1 MIGGLNVAAIA
12 FALAACALTIAV
24 AELVGR
30 ALHWIED
37 RWDER
42 AARLERD
49 EMQRLLTLLCE
60 HLHEHLQDETP
71 PRTVTNLTAGQSHEV
86 SKPMLT
92 AGSQPRAQ
100 ATPSAL
106 HSPPSVRSCDSAQS
120 ETRQTA

>member
-12 FALAACALTIAV
+12 FALAVCALTIAV

-49 EMQRLLTLLCE
+49 EMQQLLTLLCE
-60 HLHEHLQDETP
+60 HLHEHLQQDETP
-71 PRTVTNLTAGQSHEV
+71 PRIVMNLTAAQFHEV
-86 SKPMLT
+86 SKP
-92 AGSQPRAQ
+92 
-100 ATPSAL
+100 
-106 HSPPSVRSCDSAQS
+106 
-120 ETRQTA
+120 